1 MMFLI
6 MIPFNFNYI
15 NATTYEQARY
25 EVKNI
30 EYACACR
37 LLACLAV
44 IILYSMLMK
53 KRRRKE
59 REVRFLHANFKLK
72 SADVKTSPHEYLQ

>member
-30 EYACACR
+30 EYACAC
-37 LLACLAV
+37 LLALPLLFCV
-44 IILYSMLMK
+44 RCK
-53 KRRRKE
+53 TKEE
-59 REVRFLHANFKLK
+59 RERGEIFARKLQT
-72 SADVKTSPHEYLQ
+72 SIGGRQDVTTRIFAMNHIF

>member
-15 NATTYEQARY
+15 NATTY

-59 REVRFLHANFKLK
+59 REVRFLHANFKLQ